1 MTHASQQR
9 VIDEKAALD
18 ENIQRLGAFLNSP
31 ESNQVNMAE
40 RYWMIDQLKWMRLH
54 SRALEKRIETY

>member
-1 MTHASQQR
+1 MTHAYQQR

-18 ENIQRLGAFLNSP
+18 GNIQRLGAFLNSP

-40 RYWMIDQLKWMRLH
+40 RYWMIDQLKWMRLY

>member
-1 MTHASQQR
+1 MTHAYQQM
-9 VIDEKAALD
+9 VIDEKGALD

-40 RYWMIDQLKWMRLH
+40 RYWMIDQLKWMRLY